1 MESLDL
7 ALDKEV
13 VDYIN
18 FLEID
23 EQETTGFLTHEK
35 VLKNFDKIGE
45 TMNTLIVYPDIFAD
59 IITPSSNKFK
69 LHFFQR
75 IMLRGMARYEQ
86 VFFTFARGT
95 SKSFLAFFDR
105 YVHAM
110 MIPNHKTGI
119 LAGSNK
125 QAAKIAKEKIIDD
138 LWVRFPLLANE
149 MQKRRI
155 AGKIKDAYNSRSDYV
170 EFNFKNGSSLDIA
183 SDRGLRRNSAIFE
196 EVIEQDP
203 VFVNEIAIP
212 WLNKPRTNSF
222 GVINPYEPQSQKIF
236 VTTAGFQGTFSYN
249 KMLETMCFSIL
260 YPSKYLVLSGTYK
273 IPLQVGLTTQS
284 QMNSIIGAPTFD
296 RASFDREY
304 NSG

>member
-1 MESLDL
+1 MDQLDL
-7 ALDKEV
+7 VLEPEIAM
-13 VDYIN
+13 YID

-23 EQETTGFLTHEK
+23 EQETTGFLTHKK
-35 VLKNFDKIGE
+35 VLDNFEKIGDA
-45 TMNTLIVYPDIFAD
+45 MNTLIVYPDVFAD
-59 IITPSSNKFK
+59 IMTPSDNSFR

-75 IMLRGMARYEQ
+75 VMLRGMARFEQ
-86 VFFTFARGT
+86 VFYTFSRGT
-95 SKSFLAFFDR
+95 SKSFLAFYDR

-110 MIPNHKTGI
+110 MVPNHKTGI
-119 LAGSNK
+119 LAGTNK

-170 EFNFKNGSSLDIA
+170 EFNFKNGSALDIA

-212 WLNKPRTNSF
+212 WLNKPRTDCF
-222 GVINPYEPQSQKIF
+222 GKINPYEPQSQKIF
-236 VTTAGFQGTFSYN
+236 VTTAGYQGTFSYN
-249 KMLETMCFSIL
+249 KMLETLAFSIV
-260 YPSKYLVLSGTYK
+260 YPSKYFVLSGTYHM
-273 IPLQVGLTTQS
+273 PLMTGLTTAS
-284 QMNSIIGAPTFD
+284 QMNGIIGSPTFD
-296 RASFDREY
+296 RGSFDREY